1 MAKWHGIIGYVKTEE
16 TTPGVWTEEITERK
30 YSGDA
35 IKITSRWQPSGST
48 NDNLTI
54 NNQIS
59 IIADPFAR
67 KNFGAM
73 RYVEFM
79 GARWKIES
87 VSAGE
92 YPRLN
97 LTLGGVYNGQQA

>member
-30 YSGDA
+30 HFGDA
-35 IKITSRWQPSGST
+35 VSVSSKWQPNDSIT
-48 NDNLTI
+48 DNLTFST
-54 NNQIS
+54 QIS

-79 GARWKIES
+79 GTRFEVSS
-87 VSAGE
+87 VAVQ
-92 YPRLN
+92 YPRLI
-97 LTLGGVYNGQQA
+97 LTTGGVYNGKQA

>member
-1 MAKWHGIIGYVKTEE
+1 MAKWHGIIGYAKTEE
-16 TTPGVWTEEITERK
+16 TAPGVWTERITERK
-30 YSGDA
+30 HFGDA
-35 IKITSRWQPSGST
+35 IRVSSRWQS
-48 NDNLTI
+48 NDSITDDLTL

-79 GARWKIES
+79 GIRFEISS
-87 VSAGE
+87 VAVQ
-92 YPRLN
+92 YPRLI
-97 LTLGGVYNGQQA
+97 LTTGGVYNGKQA

>member
-1 MAKWHGIIGYVKTEE
+1 MAKWHGIIGYVKTKE

-30 YSGDA
+30 HFGDA
-35 IKITSRWQPSGST
+35 VRVSSKWQPNDSIT
-48 NDNLTI
+48 DNLTLDT
-54 NNQIS
+54 QIS

-79 GARWKIES
+79 GTRFEVSS
-87 VSAGE
+87 VAVQ
-92 YPRLN
+92 YPRLI
-97 LTLGGVYNGQQA
+97 LTTGGVYNGEQT